1 MKRIHQI
8 ATSIVFINLV
18 VIVQAKAQD
27 LQRGEKIFEAC
38 ASCHALI
45 KEEQSTVGPSLFG
58 IFGRKAGTQDDYRYS
73 PAMKRSGIT
82 WNKQTLNNFLT
93 DPQKLIPANRMPFDG
108 IPNLKDRNDLTAFM
122 QVKFK

>member
-27 LQRGEKIFEAC
+27 LVRGEKIFEAC
-38 ASCHALI
+38 ASCHSLI

-58 IFGRKAGTQDDYRYS
+58 IFGRKAGPKMTIGTRQ
-73 PAMKRSGIT
+73 
-82 WNKQTLNNFLT
+82 Q
-93 DPQKLIPANRMPFDG
+93 
-108 IPNLKDRNDLTAFM
+108 
-122 QVKFK
+122 